1 MSVQG
6 QPAAA
11 QSGVTDKAA
20 APARD
25 HQQEWRLSPAWRKPL
40 LVVHL
45 SGAFGFLGSSL
56 AVLALTAAGAS
67 GTAAATMYPAAQMIT
82 TWLVI
87 PLAIVAFAAGVT
99 QALVSPWGLTKYWW
113 VAIKLLIT
121 AVVTIF
127 IGLTI
132 YPRIAGAAATAL
144 GHSTQPLTGGQ
155 RSRILSSWPIICGL
169 LIINAFL
176 GVYKPGWRLRKGQ
189 RSPDVSGPGR

>member
-1 MSVQG
+1 MSMQG
-6 QPAAA
+6 QPA
-11 QSGVTDKAA
+11 GVTDKAA
-20 APARD
+20 APAGEQ
-25 HQQEWRLSPAWRKPL
+25 QQEWRLSPAWRKPL

-45 SGAFGFLGSSL
+45 SGGIGFLASSL
-56 AVLALTAAGAS
+56 AVLVLTAAGAS
-67 GTAAATMYPAAQMIT
+67 GTAAATVYPAAQMIT

-87 PLAIVAFAAGVT
+87 PLAIVALVAGVI
-99 QALVSPWGLTKYWW
+99 QAVVSPWGLARYWW

-121 AVVTIF
+121 VVVTIF
-127 IGLTI
+127 IGLTV

-176 GVYKPGWRLRKGQ
+176 GVYKPRWRLGKGRHPQ
-189 RSPDVSGPGR
+189 DASGPGQ